1 MGDYMQNLKCFSGDI
16 KTNLIDREPFR
27 INHKLVDHPALTLEN
42 ISKVIL
48 THPKEKVMFSK
59 GLDHLGI
66 NFDKALVEEQDK
78 FNINEVIETIRTS
91 NSYIAVRSAELHP
104 SFKELF
110 QDILSDVE
118 RFMKINK
125 TGKKAHVPMIW
136 LFIASP
142 GAVTPFHFDRFSN
155 FIMQIRGSKELAVFP
170 PGHEAVVAT
179 RDTEAYLDWD
189 VETPPW
195 RDEMEA
201 YAHKFNFNA
210 GEAVHIPY
218 TSGHYVKNG
227 MDDISITLSVFYHSD
242 ETLMW
247 SKAMRLNNRLRNR
260 GYNPTPAKKSV
271 TKDRVKATIFPYAN
285 KLAGALSKFRS

>member
-1 MGDYMQNLKCFSGDI
+1 MRDLKCFSGEI

-27 INHKLVDHPALTLEN
+27 INHKLVNHPALSLEN
-42 ISKVIL
+42 ISKIIL
-48 THPKEKVMFSK
+48 GHPRDKVMYSR

-66 NFDKALVEEQDK
+66 NFDKALVQDQNE
-78 FNINEVIETIRTS
+78 FNIHEIVETIRTS
-91 NSYIAVRSAELHP
+91 NSYIAVRNAELHP
-104 SFKELF
+104 SLDGVFH
-110 QDILSDVE
+110 DILSDVE

-136 LFIASP
+136 LFMASP
-142 GAVTPFHFDRFSN
+142 GAVTPFHFDRYSN

-170 PGHEAVVAT
+170 PGHEAIVST
-179 RDTEAYLDWD
+179 RDTEAYLDWN
-189 VETPPW
+189 VQTPVW
-195 RDEMEA
+195 RDEMEPYA
-201 YAHKFNFNA
+201 YKFNFQA

-260 GYNPTPAKKSV
+260 GYNPTPVKQSLF
-271 TKDRVKATIFPYAN
+271 KDKVKARVFPYAN
-285 KLAGALSKFRS
+285 KIASTLSKFKS